1 MTPVL
6 SDLFQQL
13 AATVEQAG
21 GSVARVEARRRIP
34 SSGIVWD
41 GGLVVTA
48 YHALERDEGIK
59 VALPGADPVEAT
71 IVGADAATDIAV
83 LRADVGGAVPLAHV
97 AADDVR
103 VGHIALALGRPGQ
116 SVRATM
122 GIVGAYGGGWR
133 TPMGGHLGHYL
144 QADITLYPGF
154 SGGPVVE
161 ASGQLLGMNTSGIM
175 RAASPVIPAAD
186 LRRIVDAIA
195 QHGHLRRGYLGVT
208 SQPAR
213 LPEALAEELGQR
225 SGLLVA
231 FVEPGSP
238 AERAGMLMGDVIV
251 GFGGEPIVQMDDLL
265 AALAEA
271 ADTQASIKIV
281 RSGKVTELT
290 TDVGERGQS

>member
-6 SDLFQQL
+6 SDLSQQL
-13 AATVEQAG
+13 AAAVEQAG

-41 GGLVVTA
+41 GGLIVTA

-59 VALPGADPVEAT
+59 VALLGADPVEAT
-71 IVGADAATDIAV
+71 IVGADTATDIAV

-133 TPMGGHLGHYL
+133 TPMGGHLAHYL

-154 SGGPVVE
+154 SGGPLVE

-175 RAASPVIPAAD
+175 RAAAPVIPAAD

-238 AERAGMLMGDVIV
+238 AERAGMLLGDVIV
-251 GFGGEPIVQMDDLL
+251 GFGDEPIVHMDDLL